1 MYVLI
6 RKIYKILKN
15 FLQGNFRG
23 VYTEIHR
30 PLKNF
35 HRKYILPLL
44 VFRTRRKIINII
56 AQESSG
62 KRVIIFPH
70 TLDWN
75 MALFQRPQQLAVAY
89 SKKPNSLV
97 LYLTKNYENDNIQI
111 AEKVSRN
118 LWVVNDNVVPALWK
132 RLKAKETIMSLSWTV
147 NKDYFYKLKPD
158 YLIYEF
164 IDELEIFNGYNKQ
177 MEIDHKELA
186 RRADLVVC
194 TASKLF
200 EQAKRYASNPLLS
213 TNAGDYDLFS
223 KTTQFAISPLIKS
236 QISSYSCVLGY
247 YGALAKWFD
256 YGLIRETA
264 LQCPE
269 WLWILVGMDYD
280 GSLIKSGILHLRN
293 VLYIPPQEYKTLPC
307 FLKAF
312 TIATIPFVI
321 NDVTLSTSP
330 VKLFEY
336 MAAGKPILTSKMPE
350 CLKYKS
356 VYTYIDAE
364 DFICKANELLQL
376 QKDDMYWQNLKADA
390 LANTWDVKTDEI
402 LKALYLSKT
411 QLKNTNY
418 SCQQS

>member
-15 FLQGNFRG
+15 LVQGNFKKA
-23 VYTEIHR
+23 YIEIHR

-35 HRKYILPLL
+35 YRKYILSLL
-44 VFRTRRKIINII
+44 ASRTRHKIINII
-56 AQESSG
+56 VQESSG
-62 KRVIIFPH
+62 KRIIIFPH

-89 SKKPNSLV
+89 SKKPNSFV

-111 AEKVSRN
+111 AKKLREN
-118 LWVVNDNVVPALWK
+118 LWIVNDDIVPFLWK

-147 NKDYFYKLKPD
+147 NKDYYYKLKPD

-186 RRADLVVC
+186 KTANLVVC

-200 EQAKRYASNPLLS
+200 EQAKLYASNPLLS
-213 TNAGDYDLFS
+213 TNAGDYNLFS
-223 KTTQFAISPLIKS
+223 KTSQYAISPLIKS
-236 QISSYSCVLGY
+236 QISSYSCILGY

-256 YGLIRETA
+256 YDLIRETA
-264 LQCPE
+264 LKCPE
-269 WLWILVGMDYD
+269 WIWILIGMDYD
-280 GSLIKSGILHLRN
+280 GSLKKSGILNLKN
-293 VLYIPPQEYKTLPC
+293 VVYIPPQEYKTLPC

-356 VYTYIDAE
+356 VYTYADAE
-364 DFICKANELLQL
+364 DFICKAKALLQL
-376 QKDDMYWQNLKADA
+376 PKDDIYWQNLKNDA
-390 LANTWDVKTDEI
+390 LANTWDAKTDEI
-402 LKALYLSKT
+402 LNALYSSKF
-411 QLKNTNY
+411 
-418 SCQQS
+418 